1 MLHFPVHLEILVRY
15 NTILSSLLPRNVG
28 SPSHPPTKA
37 TRITSTGV
45 SSAIQTLNSKTRK
58 VAPTNSQPV
67 KKQHVQHDVHTDKF
81 NTHTCTQFPL

>member
-45 SSAIQTLNSKTRK
+45 SSAIQTLNSKD
-58 VAPTNSQPV
+58 
-67 KKQHVQHDVHTDKF
+67 KKGG
-81 NTHTCTQFPL
+81 THQFAACEEAACAA